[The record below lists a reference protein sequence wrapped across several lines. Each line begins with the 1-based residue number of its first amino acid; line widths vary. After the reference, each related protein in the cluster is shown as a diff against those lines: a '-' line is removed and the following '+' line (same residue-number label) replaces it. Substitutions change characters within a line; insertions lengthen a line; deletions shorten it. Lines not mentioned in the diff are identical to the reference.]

1 MKIQLLGNCTILLSS
16 KNSQILFD
24 PYFNNFGNLLYKRT
38 TNVSN
43 YYKDIKHLD
52 AILLSHDHF
61 DHMDIKFLSKFKD
74 KCSIYAPKWSLKP
87 LIFRSKPVW
96 IGDKFVVGDFSITVV
111 RANHICPAVGYI
123 IKSEDLTLYFAGDT
137 YYGKFMKDI
146 SEKYTIN
153 IAMLPITHYLPP
165 MTMGERGAL
174 LCLRELNPRFLIPM
188 HQDIIQRFQFANSTI
203 AINELNDKIR
213 SKKLSTKLIHLNN
226 GEIFNINSNEIENK
240 KAISTFKRLE

>member
-38 TNVSN
+38 TPVST
-43 YYKDIKHLD
+43 YYKDIKNLD

-61 DHMDIKFLSKFKD
+61 DHMDMKFLSRFKG
-74 KCSIYAPKWSLKP
+74 KCNIYAPKWALKP

-96 IGDKFVVGDFSITVV
+96 IGDEFIVGDFSITVV
-111 RANHICPAVGYI
+111 QANHVCPAIGYI

-137 YYGKFMKDI
+137 YYGKFMKNI

-153 IAMLPITHYLPP
+153 IAMLPITQYLPP

-174 LCLRELNPRFLIPM
+174 LCLKDLNPKFLIPM
-188 HQDIIQRFQFANSTI
+188 HQDIVQRFQFTNSTI
-203 AINELNDKIR
+203 SINELNGKIK
-213 SKKLSTKLIHLNN
+213 SENLLTKLIHLNN
-226 GEIFNINSNEIENK
+226 GEIFNINSNEV
-240 KAISTFKRLE
+240 SV